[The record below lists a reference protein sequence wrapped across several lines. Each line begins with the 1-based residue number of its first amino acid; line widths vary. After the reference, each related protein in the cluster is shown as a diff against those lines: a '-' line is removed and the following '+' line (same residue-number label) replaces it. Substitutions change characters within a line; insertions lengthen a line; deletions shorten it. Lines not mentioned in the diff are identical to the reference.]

1 MNLWIKKIIKHF
13 LKIILLIVKYL
24 MKIINKNTY
33 FMEYNSSIIKLN
45 YK

>member
-13 LKIILLIVKYL
+13 LNIILLIIKYL